1 MRFFTVHV
9 LFPEFSAYLLIYY
22 SQDLQRTD
30 LFRYRQ
36 SVDVHDDGLDAEKFL
51 RSEEPVVAAVQKV
64 PPLVRSSQQLLL
76 LVFVQVQVG
85 PAQQG
90 VDVFV

>member
-1 MRFFTVHV
+1 M
-9 LFPEFSAYLLIYY
+9 
-22 SQDLQRTD
+22 
-30 LFRYRQ
+30 
-36 SVDVHDDGLDAEKFL
+36 DVHDDGLDAEQFL
-51 RSEEPVVAAVQKV
+51 RSEEPVAAAVQKV
-64 PPLVRSSQQLLL
+64 SSLVRSSQQLLL

>member
-1 MRFFTVHV
+1 M
-9 LFPEFSAYLLIYY
+9 
-22 SQDLQRTD
+22 
-30 LFRYRQ
+30 
-36 SVDVHDDGLDAEKFL
+36 DVHDDGLDAEKFL
-51 RSEEPVVAAVQKV
+51 RSEEPVAAAVQKV
-64 PPLVRSSQQLLL
+64 SSLVRSSQQLLL